1 MPSTYQRGQNVA
13 GAEAVG
19 SPVVFGGLITPTQG
33 IQAGGGQPTLTALT
47 AAGLAA
53 TVTAQ
58 VGTDQAGSFLL
69 TAGTASTAGGSQV
82 SVTFAT
88 PLPSAPASVN
98 VTYANTSGTTQL
110 AAGALSLT
118 TTGFV
123 IASAAPTA
131 SNVSVPG
138 SGTVAWA

>member
-1 MPSTYQRGQNVA
+1 MPTTYQRGQVIP
-13 GAEAVG
+13 GTEVVS
-19 SPVVFGGLITPTQG
+19 SPLLVGGLLTPTSG

-53 TVTAQ
+53 AVSAQ

-88 PLPSAPASVN
+88 PLPSAPAAVN
-98 VTYANTSGTTQL
+98 VTYGNTSGTTQL

-131 SNVSVPG
+131 SSAYLVCYQVIRQ
-138 SGTVAWA
+138 T

>member
-1 MPSTYQRGQNVA
+1 MPTTYQKGQNIPGTEV
-13 GAEAVG
+13 VS
-19 SPVVFGGLITPTQG
+19 SPLLVGGLLTPTSG

-53 TVTAQ
+53 TITLQ

-98 VTYANTSGTTQL
+98 VTFANTSGVTNL
-110 AAGALSLT
+110 AAGALSLS

-123 IASAAPTA
+123 VASAVPTA
-131 SNVSVPG
+131 TNAYLVCYQVIRQ
-138 SGTVAWA
+138 T